1 MRTPLLLAALL
12 VASPAL
18 ARSAGE
24 TCQSAGWHTG
34 TAAFTRCVMRMQGDD
49 DPLAALEDAKV
60 KDETVPDTAPAVPA
74 IGEGPVAAAV
84 KPPPSHE
91 RKPLPLQG
99 NIVINGEV
107 ISSAPPPAAPPPA
120 APPPA
125 APPAPARAPSG
136 FPPIAQPAMP
146 VITVPNWSWNGTGLQ

>member
-24 TCQSAGWHTG
+24 IRHSAGLHTG

-49 DPLAALEDAKV
+49 DPLAAMEDAKV
-60 KDETVPDTAPAVPA
+60 KDETVPDNAPAVA
-74 IGEGPVAAAV
+74 ALGEGSVASAAV

-120 APPPA
+120 P
-125 APPAPARAPSG
+125 PPAPARAPSG

-146 VITVPNWSWNGTGLQ
+146 VITVPNWPWNGTGLQ